1 MAGLTR
7 RAAVLAGAVAMP
19 VALAIGTAPA
29 RAVGSGLQDE
39 AGKAVAAWV
48 AAVTSGD
55 KSAVAALLAP
65 EFQIV
70 RDNGVA
76 YDRAQYLASGLPRIA
91 APPPVSEL
99 VATGAGDAMVVRYVL
114 AIDAT
119 VGGKPMQARAPRL
132 TVFRSVGDK
141 WLVSAHANF
150 AAIGK

>member
-1 MAGLTR
+1 MNR
-7 RAAVLAGAVAMP
+7 RSMQFAAVTAALVMLTVAALGGVRAHAEGGALQAEGM
-19 VALAIGTAPA
+19 
-29 RAVGSGLQDE
+29 RAVT
-39 AGKAVAAWV
+39 AWV

-55 KSAVAALLAP
+55 RDAVAAVLAP

-76 YDRAQYLASGLPRIA
+76 YDRDQYLASDLPKIA

-99 VATGAGDAMVVRYVL
+99 VATGAGDVMVVRYVL
-114 AIDAT
+114 TINAT
-119 VGGKPMQARAPRL
+119 VGGAPMQARAPRL
-132 TVFRSVGDK
+132 TTFRRDGEK

>member
-1 MAGLTR
+1 MARLTRGLTILAAAFVML
-7 RAAVLAGAVAMP
+7 AAVGLSTASAVA
-19 VALAIGTAPA
+19 AK
-29 RAVGSGLQDE
+29 LQDE
-39 AGKAVAAWV
+39 ATGAVTAWV

-76 YDRAQYLASGLPRIA
+76 YDRAQYLAGDLPKIAA
-91 APPPVSEL
+91 APPVSDL
-99 VATGAGDAMVVRYVL
+99 VASGAGDVMVARYVL
-114 AIDAT
+114 TIDAT
-119 VGGKPMQARAPRL
+119 VGGAPMQARAPRL
-132 TVFRSVGDK
+132 TVFRHVDGK